1 MKSNLFTAF
10 SSAFDVRPKKIIAR
24 SKVMKIYVHVFKFIV
39 FTLIFNPLI
48 HFELIFAFDMRKSP
62 TSYGYTVI
70 PALFVEKNILFT
82 LNCFNTLVEIQ
93 LTKCESLFLDSQFCS
108 IDKHQV

>member
-1 MKSNLFTAF
+1 MSM
-10 SSAFDVRPKKIIAR
+10 SS
-24 SKVMKIYVHVFKFIV
+24 SFIV
-39 FTLIFNPLI
+39 FTVIFNPLI

-70 PALFVEKNILFT
+70 PALFVGKNILFT

-93 LTKCESLFLDSQFCS
+93 LTVRVYFWTLNSVLLICVYFFLPELWYFDYYSF
-108 IDKHQV
+108 VL